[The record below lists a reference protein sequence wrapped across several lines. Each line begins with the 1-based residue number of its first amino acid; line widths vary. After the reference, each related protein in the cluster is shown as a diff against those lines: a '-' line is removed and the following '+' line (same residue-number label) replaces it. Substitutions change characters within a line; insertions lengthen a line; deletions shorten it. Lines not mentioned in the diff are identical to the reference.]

1 MELNIRIL
9 HTNGSIEKRTVT
21 TADVNSVKYISD
33 ITVPLCTALR
43 KADQSI
49 ASVKIYVP
57 GYAQPIV
64 WVGNYTKEH
73 AEAIAKAERE
83 NVIW

>member
-1 MELNIRIL
+1 MKLNIRIL
-9 HTNGSIEKRTVT
+9 HTNGSTEKRTVT
-21 TADVNSVKYISD
+21 TADISSVKYISD

-43 KADQSI
+43 KSDPSI
-49 ASVKIYVP
+49 ASVKIEVP
-57 GYAQPIV
+57 GYTQPSV

-73 AEAIAKAERE
+73 AEAIATAERE